1 MDTTPNLAD
10 MLKMLTPL
18 QLDYVAARINTQ
30 TDKAAADKLGIH
42 PTTISKWP
50 NLADVQ
56 TCVSLAKQDGV
67 ILATEK
73 LRRAASLAVD
83 TIIDE
88 MQARR
93 GSSKRLDAA
102 QTILDRLGVDV
113 KQTIRQQVQ
122 ASVQFNAADL
132 IAALQAAERDDP
144 ATTTDDGDNGAH

>member
-1 MDTTPNLAD
+1 MANETLAEL
-10 MLKMLTPL
+10 LKTLTAT
-18 QLDYVAARINTQ
+18 QLAFVQARMYATS
-30 TDKAAADKLGIH
+30 DKAAAEEAGI
-42 PTTISKWP
+42 SVSALYQWS
-50 NLADVQ
+50 NLADVRQ
-56 TCVSLAKQDGV
+56 CILLAKQDGV

-93 GSSKRLDAA
+93 GSSKRLEAA

>member
-1 MDTTPNLAD
+1 MANETLAEL
-10 MLKMLTPL
+10 LKTLTAT
-18 QLDYVAARINTQ
+18 QLAFVQARMYATS
-30 TDKAAADKLGIH
+30 DKAAAEEAGI
-42 PTTISKWP
+42 SVSALYQWS
-50 NLADVQ
+50 NLADVRQ
-56 TCVSLAKQDGV
+56 CILLAKQDGV

-73 LRRAASLAVD
+73 LRRLASRAVD
-83 TIIDE
+83 VIADE
-88 MQARR
+88 MTAKR
-93 GSSKRLDAA
+93 GSSKRLEAA

>member
-30 TDKAAADKLGIH
+30 TDKTAADKLGIH

-56 TCVSLAKQDGV
+56 TCISLAKQDGV

-113 KQTIRQQVQ
+113 KQTIKQQVEQ
-122 ASVQFNAADL
+122 AGTVKVIIEYVELDADGTPTATETPPSAAPD
-132 IAALQAAERDDP
+132 R
-144 ATTTDDGDNGAH
+144 

>member
-1 MDTTPNLAD
+1 MDMTPNLAD

-56 TCVSLAKQDGV
+56 TCVSLAKRDGV

-93 GSSKRLDAA
+93 GSSKRLEAA

-132 IAALQAAERDDP
+132 IAALQDAER
-144 ATTTDDGDNGAH
+144 AGSSDGAE